1 MTIYDLKPA
10 FQNLLRPLCKRLAA
24 AGVTAN
30 QVTVLAAVMSILVGV
45 NFAVFSGSRAA
56 ALLVPFVLF
65 VRMALNAIDGMLA
78 REHDMQS
85 HLGGILNELGDVVS
99 DAALYLPFALVAG
112 VSPELVV
119 AAVLLALL
127 TEMTGVV
134 TLQIGGTRRYD
145 GPMGKSDRAFVFG
158 LLALL
163 LGLGV
168 EGGRWTNVALAAVS
182 ALSVWTI
189 FRRAARGLR
198 DAESGGEASGTSD
211 S

>member
-24 AGVTAN
+24 VGVTAN

-45 NFAVFSGSRAA
+45 NFAVFPGSRAA
-56 ALLVPFVLF
+56 ALLVPFALF

-85 HLGGILNELGDVVS
+85 NLGGILNELGDVVS

-134 TLQIGGTRRYD
+134 TFQIGGTRRYD

-168 EGGRWTNVALAAVS
+168 EGGRWTNVTLAAVS
-182 ALSVWTI
+182 VLSVWTI
-189 FRRAARGLR
+189 FRRAARGLQ

-211 S
+211 P